1 MKILVIEDEAKTVQL
16 IKQGLEEQLWEVDVA
31 YDGLIGLQLAVR
43 NNYTLIISDIILPG
57 ISGLELCRQLRAKG
71 VISPIIL
78 LTALSTT
85 DDKIIGLDAGADDY
99 LAKPFE
105 FRELMARIRALT
117 RRNIGSIQTANLLK
131 IADLEMDLD
140 AKTVTRDGK
149 EITLTA
155 KEFLLLEYF
164 IRHQGRVISK
174 VELAEKIW
182 DITFDTGTNVIEVY
196 INFLRKKIDK
206 DFDLTKKFNFFQH
219 PCLEGK
225 SWAFYPD
232 LANEY
237 GLKGNYFWRFD
248 DITIRDLRSYITFAY
263 DNYKNKQINPGELK
277 PVKIIDNLD
286 YTLNYF
292 LKKL

>member
-1 MKILVIEDEAKTVQL
+1 MKILVIEDEAKTLQL
-16 IKQGLEEQLWEVDVA
+16 IKQGLEEQQWEVDVA
-31 YDGLIGLQLAVR
+31 YDGLIGLQLATR

-57 ISGLELCRQLRAKG
+57 ISGLELCRELRAKG
-71 VISPIIL
+71 VVSPIIL

-99 LAKPFE
+99 LTKPFE

-117 RRNIGSIQTANLLK
+117 RRNIGSIQTENLLK
-131 IADLEMDLD
+131 IADLEIDLD
-140 AKTVTRDGK
+140 AKTVTRNGI

-164 IRHQGRVISK
+164 VRHQGRVISK

-206 DFDLTKKFNFFQH
+206 DFEPKLLHTQI
-219 PCLEGK
+219 GMG
-225 SWAFYPD
+225 YV
-232 LANEY
+232 
-237 GLKGNYFWRFD
+237 LKVVG
-248 DITIRDLRSYITFAY
+248 
-263 DNYKNKQINPGELK
+263 
-277 PVKIIDNLD
+277 
-286 YTLNYF
+286 
-292 LKKL
+292 